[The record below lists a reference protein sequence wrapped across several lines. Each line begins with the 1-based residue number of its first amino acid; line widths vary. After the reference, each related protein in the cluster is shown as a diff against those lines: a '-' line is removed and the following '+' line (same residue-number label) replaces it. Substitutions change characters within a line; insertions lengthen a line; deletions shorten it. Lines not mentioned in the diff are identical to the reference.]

1 MNKKNKFPSRE
12 ELDQAFHFLHDAIN
26 KIAVQEEREEMVL
39 KENDG
44 LEE

>member
-1 MNKKNKFPSRE
+1 MNKKNQFPSRE

-26 KIAVQEEREEMVL
+26 RIAVQEEREEMAM
-39 KENDG
+39 KESDG

>member
-1 MNKKNKFPSRE
+1 MNKKNQFPSRE

-26 KIAVQEEREEMVL
+26 RIAVQEEREEMVH
-39 KENDG
+39 KENSG